1 MTSAD
6 LIEACDIL
14 IKLEQEF
21 ATEEAKLSEISNEHA
36 IKIDELD
43 QQITTFRRNEDVDF
57 RVFSPRNISTG
68 NSEKIKVLENEK
80 KMLER
85 EKRDADKQLHYY
97 SGKTDMIGRVLE
109 ILRGDLKEDSDEDSM
124 AVRISRDP
132 FAFIEEDSKDEVIED
147 KVDAVTSLFREA
159 NEKIKKSFDEF
170 KEDEEIED
178 SDEDTDTISSEDME
192 DKEDQE
198 DKIPE
203 TLSAVIKEN
212 ESGGV
217 PIDEVERVC
226 HKVEFCGNII
236 NNDRVR
242 ARLEIKSIVADLKDL
257 IRAYGRSGR

>member
-21 ATEEAKLSEISNEHA
+21 ADEEAKLSEVSNEHA

-97 SGKTDMIGRVLE
+97 SGKTEMIGRVLDL
-109 ILRGDLKEDSDEDSM
+109 LRGDLKEDSVEDSLT
-124 AVRISRDP
+124 VRKSRDP
-132 FAFIEEDSKDEVIED
+132 FAFIDEPVDEVIED
-147 KVDAVTSLFREA
+147 KEDEVSSLFREA
-159 NEKIKKSFDEF
+159 NEKIRKSFDEF
-170 KEDEEIED
+170 KETEEDEEDEVGVMDDIE
-178 SDEDTDTISSEDME
+178 EPE
-192 DKEDQE
+192 KEDEGIFKIISEQE
-198 DKIPE
+198 
-203 TLSAVIKEN
+203 AA
-212 ESGGV
+212 GV
-217 PIDEVERVC
+217 PVDEVERVC
-226 HKVEFCGNII
+226 HKVEFCGNIL

-242 ARLEIKSIVADLKDL
+242 AKLEIKNIVADLKDL
-257 IRAYGRSGR
+257 IRAYSKNR

>member
-14 IKLEQEF
+14 VKLEQEF
-21 ATEEAKLSEISNEHA
+21 ADEEAKLSEISNEHA

-68 NSEKIKVLENEK
+68 NTEKIKVLENEK

-97 SGKTDMIGRVLE
+97 SGKTDMIGRVLDL
-109 ILRGDLKEDSDEDSM
+109 LRGDLKEESEEDSST
-124 AVRISRDP
+124 VRKSRDP
-132 FAFIEEDSKDEVIED
+132 FAFIDEDNDDEVIED
-147 KVDAVTSLFREA
+147 KVDPVTSLFKEA
-159 NEKIKKSFDEF
+159 NEKIRKSFDEL
-170 KEDEEIED
+170 KQSENEELEDF
-178 SDEDTDTISSEDME
+178 DE
-192 DKEDQE
+192 EDQE
-198 DKIPE
+198 DFEFDLSEDRPE
-203 TLSAVIKEN
+203 AFFSDLSGKEV
-212 ESGGV
+212 SGV
-217 PIDEVERVC
+217 PVDEVERVC

-242 ARLEIKSIVADLKDL
+242 AKLEIKNIVADLKDL
-257 IRAYGRSGR
+257 IRAYSKSK